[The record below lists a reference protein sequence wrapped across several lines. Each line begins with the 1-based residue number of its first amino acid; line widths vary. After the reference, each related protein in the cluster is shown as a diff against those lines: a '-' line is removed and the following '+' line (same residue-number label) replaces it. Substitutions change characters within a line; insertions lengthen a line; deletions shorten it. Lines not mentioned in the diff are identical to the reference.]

1 MFRFDNLLF
10 ELVFVMI
17 NVVFYS
23 MEMKFILCKNLTLI
37 IGEIGPVEIELI
49 LSSVLVLG
57 SVFGADSL

>member
-1 MFRFDNLLF
+1 
-10 ELVFVMI
+10 MI